1 MRITSYH
8 CTITCGKKDISSVL
22 KMIVFTKVEK
32 KKRKRFS
39 LDDVAPIKLIFQIF
53 KEYLSE
59 FTSTRTPNKIFG
71 AQTANFMNFSKGL
84 YNLWIM
90 IG

>member
-1 MRITSYH
+1 MRITSR
-8 CTITCGKKDISSVL
+8 ITCGKKDISFVL
-22 KMIVFTKVEK
+22 KIIAFTKVEK
-32 KKRKRFS
+32 KKYNVFFLMMFS
-39 LDDVAPIKLIFQIF
+39 PIKLIFQVF